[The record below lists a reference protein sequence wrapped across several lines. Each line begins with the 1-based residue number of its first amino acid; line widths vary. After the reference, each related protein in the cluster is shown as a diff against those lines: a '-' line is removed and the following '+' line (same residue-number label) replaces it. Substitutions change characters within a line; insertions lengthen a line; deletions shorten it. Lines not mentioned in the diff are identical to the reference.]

1 MAVKVIETKAVISA
15 KDSTGSTF
23 ADVAAKLRK
32 MQESAENAQRGMDR
46 AMQASGKA
54 AQASAT
60 AHAAAATAIGVGAA
74 MAAERGLEKITEIAR
89 KVKETYREFDDLVRF
104 SRAILDI
111 TPAQQ
116 KSLIDQAIH
125 LGGTTKFND
134 LQVLAAQKELASR
147 GIKLDQVKPII
158 ESAADF
164 GQAMGVDLPTSAK
177 TLKSALFSTGQ
188 NMEEAAEAIKNAK
201 HTTDLMVKT
210 AKIGGLDAEGMQMLY
225 KYGGAAAHA
234 AGLSLE
240 TIGALG
246 AMMSRGGIR
255 GDEAGVAIRSF
266 AGSLVSPNAKA
277 MIALNAMGIDFSK
290 YANMSKTMS
299 PENLELA
306 TKRELGLRFNGAQ
319 KEKIRGIMQN
329 PETRDNQAD
338 FVSAIGD
345 LFPDMS
351 ATDAKQLANITK
363 RFWKSSTQAVDTE
376 GLLREIIRRKPTA
389 SQANDLFTKQQGGRF
404 EIVAQQGIGKYQEFY
419 DTLKHTPEGFAHGI
433 GEQRMAGFAGA
444 ETRLEGAIMNF
455 YTALGRA
462 NEGWMT
468 PVTNAAAKLVQGMV
482 EGGDKTMQLVT
493 AFGGAVTAIAMFEAA
508 LKTGA
513 IVQNMAG
520 NPGGATALAG
530 FGGGVAGR
538 MSALGLL
545 GLSGLSAYAI
555 ANRDSLFSAAT
566 GVSQNTLDNWKAEFE
581 PWNRNRFTLPWES
594 KTGAQRKDI

>member
-1 MAVKVIETKAVISA
+1 MAVKTIETKAVISA
-15 KDSTGSTF
+15 QDKTGATF
-23 ADVAAKLRK
+23 AEVAAKLRK
-32 MQESAENAQRGMDR
+32 MQDSAENAQRGMDR
-46 AMQASGKA
+46 AMHASGKA
-54 AQASAT
+54 AQAAAT
-60 AHAAAATAIGVGAA
+60 AHSAAATAIGVGVAL
-74 MAAERGLEKITEIAR
+74 AAEKSLEKVTDILR
-89 KVKETYREFDDLVRF
+89 KTKEVYKEYDDLVRF

-111 TPAQQ
+111 SPAQQ
-116 KSLIDQAIH
+116 KPLIDQAIR
-125 LGGTTKFND
+125 LGGRTKFND
-134 LQVLAAQKELASR
+134 LQVLEAQKELAAR
-147 GIKLDQVKPII
+147 GISLDKIQPII
-158 ESAADF
+158 EQAADF

-177 TLKSALFSTGQ
+177 TLELALFSTGQ

-225 KYGGAAAHA
+225 KYGGAAAHS

-266 AGSLVSPNAKA
+266 AGSLVSPTMKG

-290 YANMSKTMS
+290 YADMSKTMN

-306 TKRELGLRFNGAQ
+306 TKRELGLRFNPAM

-351 ATDAKQLANITK
+351 ATDAKQLSNITK
-363 RFWKSSTQAVDTE
+363 RFWKSSTQSVDTE

-419 DTLKHTPEGFAHGI
+419 DTLKHVPQGFAHGI

-455 YTALGRA
+455 YSALGRA

-468 PVTNAAAKLVQGMV
+468 PVTDAAGKL
-482 EGGDKTMQLVT
+482 
-493 AFGGAVTAIAMFEAA
+493 I
-508 LKTGA
+508 
-513 IVQNMAG
+513 
-520 NPGGATALAG
+520 
-530 FGGGVAGR
+530 
-538 MSALGLL
+538 
-545 GLSGLSAYAI
+545 
-555 ANRDSLFSAAT
+555 
-566 GVSQNTLDNWKAEFE
+566 
-581 PWNRNRFTLPWES
+581 
-594 KTGAQRKDI
+594 